1 MSAFTLSSSAWTL
14 LGVTPLNVINTNVEQ
29 VRVVQVVSEP
39 VNEYDG
45 AILLVSQVEGR
56 DFTYPGMN
64 VYAKSVRKKGYVEV
78 TSIASDIPSGL
89 GTAATRDVD
98 VPGGVLS
105 FDAVSQKPSRLPL
118 AAPRKLRDKQDRW
131 SIRDFGH
138 PNCGLADNPA
148 AVSETEAFRRA
159 LNSGEKID
167 VPKGRYPMRDNDP
180 AGGVGTG
187 MSAVAVISGAPVDV
201 DFSQNAT
208 IIPGQE
214 INGSRVLLSFQTD
227 VVPSADPLSR
237 MRLSG
242 AVFDLSEVPASVS
255 GMRCIDVIG
264 YRKVTLRDIL
274 GSAPLAAPS
283 GPNIGFGGGDTLIS
297 LTQATDILVDNV
309 KGEGFGDTVIYI
321 SGNPGLTGRDNTADD
336 IGERCILTNIAGR
349 RCQNII
355 VTKRDFM
362 QHEFSDIF
370 GKECVNGISSGSTE
384 GGPNDFGRHI
394 LASNLF
400 LYKMQGR
407 PIYFQGGRVVI
418 ANFIIQDFGLQISD
432 QSVLGVATPS
442 GMLFSGVIGSRLS
455 NGYIGF
461 REWAIP
467 GGAATSLG
475 PFGVAFGSN
484 AEASPAE
491 PSFDNEVSSVTFEKV
506 YCSLR
511 ESAGSNR
518 NNVRDAKEI
527 SVVAPSIIAGA
538 NSGVTL
544 VGANTPITAT
554 YTPTLQGTTGDA
566 SAYDLRQGRY
576 TKQGNVCTF
585 EVYIDLNATTGLGGN
600 VSVSLPFPA
609 AVNPNIVSVNFTP
622 VNDNVT
628 HSATTYTE
636 YVGLISGNTST
647 VGLYELGTGNPL
659 QMTAAR
665 FGANARFVVSGTY
678 ITA

>member
-1 MSAFTLSSSAWTL
+1 MAANLATIADDLPLRPRLDFDRS
-14 LGVTPLNVINTNVEQ
+14 TPVPRVAVVFNSGTVETAVGAAVGAAVEAAREAVAGDLEGKANTA
-29 VRVVQVVSEP
+29 
-39 VNEYDG
+39 D
-45 AILLVSQVEGR
+45 
-56 DFTYPGMN
+56 
-64 VYAKSVRKKGYVEV
+64 
-78 TSIASDIPSGL
+78 L
-89 GTAATRDVD
+89 GTAAKKNVD
-98 VPGGVLS
+98 EAGGVLS
-105 FDAVSQKPSRLPL
+105 FEATSAIPSRLQNL
-118 AAPRKLRDKQDRW
+118 AAPRKIRSQQDRW
-131 SIRDFGH
+131 SIRDFGN
-138 PNCGLADNPA
+138 PDCGLANNPA
-148 AVSETEAFRRA
+148 AVSETASFRKA

-167 VPKGRYPMRDNDP
+167 VPAGRYPMRDNDP

-187 MSAVAVISGAPVDV
+187 QSAVAVTSGAPVDV
-201 DFSQNAT
+201 EFAHNAT
-208 IIPGQE
+208 LTPGRE
-214 INGSRVLLSFQTD
+214 INGSRAFLSFQTS
-227 VVPSADPLSR
+227 VVPSSDPLSR
-237 MRLSG
+237 LRLTG
-242 AVFDLSEVPASVS
+242 AVFDLSEVPANVG
-255 GMRCIDVIG
+255 GMRCIDIIG
-264 YRKVTLRDIL
+264 YRKVTVRDIL
-274 GSAPLAAPS
+274 ASAPLAAPS
-283 GPNIGFGGGDTLIS
+283 GANIGFGGGDTLIS
-297 LTQATDILVDNV
+297 LTQATDILIDNV
-309 KGEGFGDTVIYI
+309 KGEGLGDTVIYL
-321 SGNPGLTGRDNTADD
+321 SGNPGVMGRDNTADD
-336 IGERCILTNIAGR
+336 VGERCVMTNITAR

-362 QHEFSDIF
+362 QHEISDVF
-370 GKECVNGISSGSTE
+370 GKECTNGISSGSTE

-394 LASNLF
+394 IASNLF

-407 PIYFQGGRVVI
+407 PIYVQGGRVVI
-418 ANFIIQDFGLQISD
+418 TNFIIQDFGLQISD
-432 QSVLGVATPS
+432 RSVLGAATPS
-442 GMLFSGVIGSRLS
+442 GMLFSGVVGSRIS

-467 GGAATSLG
+467 GGVATSLG

-491 PSFDNEVSSVTFEKV
+491 PSFDNEVSGVTFEKV

-538 NSGVTL
+538 NSSVTL
-544 VGANTPITAT
+544 AGANTPITAL
-554 YTPTLQGTTGDA
+554 YVPTLQGTTGDA
-566 SAYDLRQGRY
+566 TAYDIRQGRY

-585 EVYIDLNATTGLGGN
+585 EIYIDLNATTGLSGN
-600 VSVSLPFPA
+600 ASVSLPFPA

-636 YVGLISGNTST
+636 YVGLISGNTSA
-647 VGLYELGTGNPL
+647 VGLYEVGTGNPL